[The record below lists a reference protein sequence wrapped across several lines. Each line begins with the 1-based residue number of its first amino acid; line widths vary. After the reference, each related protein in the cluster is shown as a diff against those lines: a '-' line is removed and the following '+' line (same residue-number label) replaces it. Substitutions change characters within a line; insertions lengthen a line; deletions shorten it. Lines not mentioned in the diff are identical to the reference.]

1 MQCNHI
7 LDLQP
12 GSVIQFYHEG
22 LKETRFILSKL
33 YLTLNEKLTIKN
45 DSKLMKLTT
54 AMI

>member
-12 GSVIQFYHEG
+12 GSVIEFYNEG
-22 LKETRFILSKL
+22 LKETRFKYKL

-45 DSKLMKLTT
+45 DSKLMK
-54 AMI
+54 